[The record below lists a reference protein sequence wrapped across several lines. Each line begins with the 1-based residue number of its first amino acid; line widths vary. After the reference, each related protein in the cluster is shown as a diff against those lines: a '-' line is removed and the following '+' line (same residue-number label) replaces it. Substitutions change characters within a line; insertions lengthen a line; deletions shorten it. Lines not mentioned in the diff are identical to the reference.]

1 MDTIT
6 ILADALARVSK
17 LDILRLDIQY
27 NNETESYTGS
37 VILGYGRDLQDWLK
51 YDIHDNGTIEICQNH
66 DTK

>member
-6 ILADALARVSK
+6 ILADALARASK

-37 VILGYGRDLQDWLK
+37 VILGYGRDLQDWLE
-51 YDIHDNGTIEICQNH
+51 YDIHDNGTIEICPYH